1 MDTTQLAQLRA
12 EADRAGGRYYEFL
25 REPSMSM
32 GLYRLRAGDED
43 LQSPHKQDE
52 VYYVLAGKAKLRVEG
67 RVHEAIPGSVLF
79 VAAHDEHKFIEIEE
93 DLELLVFFAPA
104 EEG

>member
-1 MDTTQLAQLRA
+1 MDAAQLAQLRA

-32 GLYRLRAGDED
+32 GLYRLRAGDKD
-43 LQSPHKQDE
+43 MQSPHKQDE
-52 VYYVLAGKAKLRVEG
+52 VYYVLAGKAKLRVED
-67 RVHEAIPGSVLF
+67 RVYDAIAGSVLF
-79 VAAHDEHKFIEIEE
+79 VAALEAHKFIEIEE
-93 DLELLVFFAPA
+93 HLELLVFFAPA